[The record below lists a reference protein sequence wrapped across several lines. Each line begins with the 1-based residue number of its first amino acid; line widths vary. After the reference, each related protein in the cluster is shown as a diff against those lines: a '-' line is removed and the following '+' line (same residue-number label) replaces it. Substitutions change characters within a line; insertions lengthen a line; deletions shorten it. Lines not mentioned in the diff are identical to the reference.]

1 MGTTYA
7 VNCFCGAAFSF
18 SKCTHRRELLEILDG
33 ELFDSVVVSLMGGE
47 SVIRERIEAL
57 GVQVYSLDMWPGRP
71 TPAAVWRL
79 VRRVHQLRPNLIQ
92 GWMSHGN
99 LATILAATS
108 LLRQIPIVW
117 SAHRTIYDLKADKKL
132 AQVVI
137 RVLALL
143 SAWPE
148 RIT

>member
-1 MGTTYA
+1 M
-7 VNCFCGAAFSF
+7 
-18 SKCTHRRELLEILDG
+18 
-33 ELFDSVVVSLMGGE
+33 
-47 SVIRERIEAL
+47 
-57 GVQVYSLDMWPGRP
+57 
-71 TPAAVWRL
+71 WRL

-132 AQVVI
+132 TQVVI